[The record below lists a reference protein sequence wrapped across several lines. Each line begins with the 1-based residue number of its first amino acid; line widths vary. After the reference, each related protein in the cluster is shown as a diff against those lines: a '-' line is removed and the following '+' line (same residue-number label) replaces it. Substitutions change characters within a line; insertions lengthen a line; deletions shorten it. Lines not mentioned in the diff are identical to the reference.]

1 MFNCVLFYF
10 LGFDSYSRKISYINY
25 KDFPDL
31 FRKFTIIRQTAA
43 DIAYE
48 FRIGRDESIDIEQ
61 CTVHSMQHTCTDRE
75 IR

>member
-1 MFNCVLFYF
+1 MIVTVEKLAN
-10 LGFDSYSRKISYINY
+10 NY